1 MRIAELGGADGARAH
16 AAPLAWREVTELD
29 QDWQAACAPA
39 GQFEHPG
46 QIAALE
52 WLPAIVP
59 GTAASA
65 LRAAGRWQPG
75 EVRDFD
81 GEDWWF
87 RTRFAAAPARPRER
101 LTLSF
106 GGLATVA
113 AVYLNG
119 EQVLWS
125 ESMFAG
131 HAVDVTALVRPDN
144 ELVIHCMAL
153 APLLAANRR
162 PRARWRTRL
171 VSDRNLRFF
180 RTMILGRAPG
190 FAPSPAAVGP
200 YMPVR
205 LERVVGPALDALRLR
220 SRLTGGGGTVT
231 VHARVHAPDERP
243 DVHAA
248 ELRLRRAGEPEYRTA
263 LEVHRAGDG
272 IELAGAL
279 TVADPTPWWPHTH
292 GVPALYDAEL
302 HLRHESGTITL
313 PAGRVGFRRLEN
325 AGDPAIEGLALR
337 INDVPIFARGA
348 VWTPR
353 DPAAPHAA
361 EGEIRR
367 ALEAVVAAG
376 MNMVRVPGV
385 GCYESDAFYDLC
397 DELGVLVWQDFM
409 FANLDY
415 PDADPDF
422 MRAVAAEAAEVLDRL
437 APRPSLAVLC
447 GGSEV
452 AQQAAMLGLD
462 PLAAMRPVYL
472 ELLPRAQAE
481 AGSDAVY
488 IPSAPWGGDVPFR
501 PSVGV
506 ANYYGVGAYLRP
518 LEDARRAGV
527 RFAAECLAF
536 ANIPD
541 DEALPDSAGPVI
553 HHPEWKRGVPRDV
566 GAGWDFEDVR
576 DHYLRLLFEL
586 DPVALRSRD
595 PERYLELSRQVSGEV
610 MAEVMGE
617 WRRRDS
623 PCAGGLVLWL
633 GDLQPGAGW
642 GVLDHRGAPKVAYH
656 HLRRALAPVAVWST
670 DEGLDG
676 IVAHVANDGP
686 EPLTAT
692 LRAALYRDRETP
704 VEAVAREL
712 ELAPH
717 SVVAHNVE
725 ALLGHF
731 ADISWSYRFGPPAQ
745 DLVVLTLED
754 RRGPETRVLSQA
766 FRHPAGRPAS
776 REPAGALGLTAEIR
790 DDGEAATVRI
800 AARRFAYG
808 VRIHLPGHVAE
819 DDAFGIEPGH
829 ARTLRL
835 HRLPHAADAQ
845 PSGHVTALNLTGRV
859 AITRV

>member
-1 MRIAELGGADGARAH
+1 MSIAELGGGESRRVDVTPIAF
-16 AAPLAWREVTELD
+16 REVTELD
-29 QDWQAACAPA
+29 RDWQAACAPA

-46 QIAALE
+46 HISALE
-52 WLPAIVP
+52 WLPATVP

-65 LRAAGRWQPG
+65 LRAAGRWRPG
-75 EVRDFD
+75 EMRDFD

-87 RTRFAAAPARPRER
+87 RTRFAAAPARPGER
-101 LTLSF
+101 LTLTL

-113 AVYLNG
+113 AVFLNG
-119 EQVLWS
+119 EHVLWS
-125 ESMFAG
+125 ESMFTA
-131 HAVDVTALVRPDN
+131 HALDVSAQVRAEN

-180 RTMILGRAPG
+180 RTMLLGRAPG

-200 YMPVR
+200 YGPVR
-205 LERVVGPALDALRLR
+205 LERVAGPVAQAVRLR
-220 SRLTGGGGTVT
+220 GRLSGATGTVT
-231 VHARVHAPDERP
+231 VRARVHEPSGGPA
-243 DVHAA
+243 VLGA
-248 ELRLRRAGEPEYRTA
+248 ELTLRREGVEHRTA
-263 LEVHRAGDG
+263 LELIGAGDG
-272 IELAGAL
+272 LEVQGTL
-279 TVADPTPWWPHTH
+279 TVEVPVPWWPHTH
-292 GVPALYDAEL
+292 GAPALYAAEI
-302 HLRHESGTITL
+302 HLRHAGGTVAV
-313 PAGRVGFRRLEN
+313 PAGRIGFRTLESV
-325 AGDPAIEGLALR
+325 GDPGTDGVALR
-337 INDVPIFARGA
+337 INGVPTFARGA

-353 DPAAPHAA
+353 DPAAPHAPQPDV
-361 EGEIRR
+361 RR
-367 ALEAVVAAG
+367 ALEAVVDAG
-376 MNMVRVPGV
+376 MNMVRVPGI

-397 DELGVLVWQDFM
+397 DELGILVWQDFM

-422 MRAVAAEAAEVLDRL
+422 MRTVESEAAEVLERL

-462 PLAAMRPVYL
+462 PVTAMGPLYL
-472 ELLPRAQAE
+472 ELLPRVVAQAE
-481 AGSDAVY
+481 ADAVY
-488 IPSAPWGGDVPFR
+488 VPSAPWGGDVPFR
-501 PSVGV
+501 PGVGV

-518 LEDARRAGV
+518 LEDVRRAGV

-541 DEALPDSAGPVI
+541 DEALPASAGPVI
-553 HHPEWKRGVPRDV
+553 HHPDWKRGVPRDV

-586 DPVALRSRD
+586 DPVALRSSD
-595 PERYLELSRQVSGEV
+595 PERYLELSRHVSGEV
-610 MAEVMGE
+610 MVEVMGE
-617 WRRRDS
+617 WRRAES

-642 GVLDHRGAPKVAYH
+642 GVLDHRGTPKVAYH
-656 HLRRALAPVAVWST
+656 HLRRVLAPVAVWST

-676 IVAHVANDGP
+676 VVAHLANDGP
-686 EPLTAT
+686 RPIPAR
-692 LRAALYRDRETP
+692 LRVALYRDRETP
-704 VEAVAREL
+704 VESVTREVV
-712 ELAPH
+712 LAPH
-717 SVVAHNVE
+717 SVAAYNVE

-731 ADISWSYRFGPPAQ
+731 ADVSWSYRFGPPAQ
-745 DLVVLTLED
+745 DLIALTLED
-754 RRGPETRVLSQA
+754 HRGPEPRVLSQA
-766 FRHPAGRPAS
+766 FRHPAGRPAT
-776 REPAGALGLTAEIR
+776 REPAGALGLTAELR
-790 DDGEAATVRI
+790 DDVDGASLTV

-808 VRIHLPGHVAE
+808 VRVHVPGHVAE

-829 ARTLRL
+829 ARRLRL
-835 HRLPHAADAQ
+835 HRLPDAPAAA
-845 PSGHVTALNLTGRV
+845 PGGHLTALNLTGRV